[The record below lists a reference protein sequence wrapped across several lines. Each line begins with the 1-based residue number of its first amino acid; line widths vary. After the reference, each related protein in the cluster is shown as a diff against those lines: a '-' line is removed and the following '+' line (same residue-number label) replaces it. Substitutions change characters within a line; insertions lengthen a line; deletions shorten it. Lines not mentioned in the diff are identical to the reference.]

1 MVYWKPMTTQ
11 FLNTIT
17 DGVDLANYFVKEITS
32 DTDYNN
38 KKKEIKYLH
47 QTVSALK
54 EQINDYRNKSEHEP
68 DTPKCKC

>member
-32 DTDYNN
+32 DTDYNTKE
-38 KKKEIKYLH
+38 KKLSTY
-47 QTVSALK
+47 T
-54 EQINDYRNKSEHEP
+54 RR
-68 DTPKCKC
+68 

>member
-1 MVYWKPMTTQ
+1 MTTQ

-32 DTDYNN
+32 DTDYNT

-54 EQINDYRNKSEHEP
+54 EQINDYRSQSQPEP

>member
-1 MVYWKPMTTQ
+1 MTIQ

-32 DTDYNN
+32 DTDYNT

-54 EQINDYRNKSEHEP
+54 EQINDYRKQSEREQ

>member
-1 MVYWKPMTTQ
+1 MTTQ

-32 DTDYNN
+32 ETDYNT

-47 QTVSALK
+47 QTVSSLK
-54 EQINDYRNKSEHEP
+54 EHINDYRNKS
-68 DTPKCKC
+68 KS

>member
-1 MVYWKPMTTQ
+1 MTTQ

-32 DTDYNN
+32 DADYNK

-47 QTVSALK
+47 QTVSSSK
-54 EQINDYRNKSEHEP
+54 RTY
-68 DTPKCKC
+68 

>member
-1 MVYWKPMTTQ
+1 MTTQ

-32 DTDYNN
+32 DADYNK

-54 EQINDYRNKSEHEP
+54 EQINDYRNKSEREQ